1 VQRVFLKPGGLIVT
15 TDEVEVVTVLGS
27 CVSVTLHAPRVGL
40 AGMCHGILPRPRPGT
55 RFVAS
60 QEERFQFL
68 SEVLP
73 HLMLVFRMRK
83 LTKEDFHVKVFG
95 GANIIG
101 QTADAVA
108 MERLSREGV
117 GAMNV
122 NFTKAFLED
131 EGVPIKAC
139 DVGGGRGRKIFFNTG
154 SGEVLHR
161 FLK

>member
-1 VQRVFLKPGGLIVT
+1 
-15 TDEVEVVTVLGS
+15 
-27 CVSVTLHAPRVGL
+27 
-40 AGMCHGILPRPRPGT
+40 
-55 RFVAS
+55 
-60 QEERFQFL
+60 
-68 SEVLP
+68 
-73 HLMLVFRMRK
+73 MLVFRMRK

-122 NFTKAFLED
+122 NFTKAFLEY
-131 EGVPIKAC
+131 EGVSIKAC

>member
-1 VQRVFLKPGGLIVT
+1 MQRVFLKPGGLLVT
-15 TDEVEVVTVLGS
+15 TEEVEVVTVLGS
-27 CVSVTLHAPRVGL
+27 CVSVTLHAPRAGL
-40 AGMCHGILPRPRPGT
+40 AAICHGILPRPRPGT
-55 RFVAS
+55 RFVAG

-68 SEVLP
+68 SEALP

-83 LTKEDFHVKVFG
+83 LSKEDFLVKVFG

-122 NFTKAFLED
+122 NFTKAYLD
-131 EGVPIKAC
+131 NEGVLIKAS

-161 FLK
+161 FLN